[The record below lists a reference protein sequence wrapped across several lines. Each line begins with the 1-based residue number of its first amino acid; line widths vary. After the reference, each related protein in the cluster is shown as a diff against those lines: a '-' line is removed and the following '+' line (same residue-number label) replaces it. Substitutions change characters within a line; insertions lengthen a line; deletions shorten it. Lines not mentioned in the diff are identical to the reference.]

1 MSHEVGGISPRLW
14 RPKCPLQVCAAAT
27 CGVARCGLEPNVPEV
42 INDGTMGAHSWG
54 SPAAATISATH
65 WCWADEADEVAGA
78 AREAVHHLGGG
89 GVLEVDRAG
98 CSR

>member
-1 MSHEVGGISPRLW
+1 VL
-14 RPKCPLQVCAAAT
+14 
-27 CGVARCGLEPNVPEV
+27 
-42 INDGTMGAHSWG
+42 
-54 SPAAATISATH
+54 
-65 WCWADEADEVAGA
+65 ADEADEVAGA